1 MSGVRIPPLRPFF
14 PLFLGG
20 EKYLSDQQNQPDQW
34 QEWAA
39 AAQKGDKRAY
49 AALLGELAPYIKNVI
64 IKSLSNPDAAEDIA
78 QEVLISVH
86 KSLDT
91 YSPDRPFKPWL
102 MAIINFRRTD
112 YLRKHYSQRQDK
124 TTTTDENFEFEASNV
139 TIPNNAGELKDI
151 EAALAQLPEQQQ
163 RIFRMIKIE
172 GYTAQEVANEM
183 NMNES
188 AVKVSAHRTMKK
200 LQGLLE

>member
-1 MSGVRIPPLRPFF
+1 MNTQS
-14 PLFLGG
+14 
-20 EKYLSDQQNQPDQW
+20 EQW

-49 AALLGELAPYIKNVI
+49 SQLLTALTPYIRNVVMG
-64 IKSLSNPDAAEDIA
+64 SLSNSDAAEDVA

-86 KSLDT
+86 KSLAS

-102 MAIINFRRTD
+102 MAIINFRRMD
-112 YLRKHYSQRQDK
+112 YLRKHYAQRQDK
-124 TTTTDENFEFEASNV
+124 TTTIDKNYEFEALNV
-139 TIPNNAGELKDI
+139 TNPAHAGESKDI
-151 EAALAQLPEQQQ
+151 EKALEKLPEQQQ

-172 GYTAQEVANEM
+172 GYTAKEVANKME
-183 NMNES
+183 MNES

-200 LQGLLE
+200 LQGLLK